1 MTGSRRSSDVPD
13 DELDPT
19 GVRALLAN
27 LPDPGPMP
35 EEVVAR
41 ISQSLQLEQQR
52 RSGGGARSYPL
63 ETSRDGS
70 PHDRA
75 ETDSDRHVI
84 SLSSERQRRRPG
96 RAILWLGG
104 AAAVAL
110 VGTVSVSQF
119 FGESSMDTGVS
130 AQYPAASDSAEEG
143 ADAGAAPDS
152 AGAAGDEAADAPAPV
167 VGDGEARG
175 ETGSAGALDDDGSLD
190 VDALEARVLTVD
202 GTVLLTDAAL
212 TDRLESWVSARHV
225 SGVTDWTPAEAVSC
239 ITAHG
244 LGADATTQFL
254 VSDATWDDQPAMLV
268 VKKDSTV
275 TAWVIDRACDDVLSG
290 PVPVG

>member
-35 EEVVAR
+35 EELVAR
-41 ISQSLQLEQQR
+41 ISQSLELEHQR
-52 RSGGGARSYPL
+52 RSGGGAGSYPL
-63 ETSRDGS
+63 DPSGS
-70 PHDRA
+70 GSHHDRA
-75 ETDSDRHVI
+75 ATAPDGDVI

-110 VGTVSVSQF
+110 VGTVSVSQL
-119 FGESSMDTGVS
+119 FGETAMDTGVS
-130 AQYPAASDSAEEG
+130 AQYPAASDSAQEG

-152 AGAAGDEAADAPAPV
+152 AGAADDEAADAPAPV
-167 VGDGEARG
+167 VGEGEARG
-175 ETGSAGALDDDGSLD
+175 ESDADALDDGGSLD

-212 TDRLESWVSARHV
+212 TDRLESWVAARHV
-225 SGVTDWTPAEAVSC
+225 SGVTEWTAAEAVSC
-239 ITAHG
+239 INAHD

-254 VSDATWDDQPAMLV
+254 VSDATWEDQPAMLV
-268 VKKDSTV
+268 VKKGSSV
-275 TAWVIDRACDDVLSG
+275 TAWVIDPACEDVLTG
-290 PVPVG
+290 PVRVG